1 MKQLAA
7 GLGTALGLRVHTDS
21 SGALG
26 LASRRGASGVRH
38 IATPALWLQEA
49 VSTGLLDLRKVK
61 GTLNVADLMTKVL
74 SGEDTGRLL
83 HMMGFSCPEGRHALQ
98 LRAEV

>member
-7 GLGTALGLRVHTDS
+7 GLGAVLGLRVHTDS
-21 SGALG
+21 SGAFG
-26 LASRRGASGVRH
+26 LASRRGSGGVRH

-49 VSTGLLDLRKVK
+49 VSSDLLDLRNIK
-61 GTLNVADLMTKVL
+61 GTLNVADLMTNVL
-74 SGEDTGRLL
+74 SGEDTVRVL
-83 HMMGFSCPEGRHALQ
+83 HMMGFNCPEGRHALQ

>member
-1 MKQLAA
+1 MNQLAA
-7 GLGTALGLRVHTDS
+7 GLGAVLGLRVHTDS

-26 LASRRGASGVRH
+26 LASRRGAGGVRH

-49 VSTGLLDLRKVK
+49 VSSDLLDLRKVE

-74 SGEDTGRLL
+74 SGEDTVRLL
-83 HMMGFSCPEGRHALQ
+83 HMMGFRCPEGRHALQ